1 MSSSLALLWSCKQ
14 HVLYATN
21 NHTICQLSLTSAH
34 ITQQMQWKKLTFEIH
49 SSIIWKSLTSSTLK
63 LTLLTQSVTRKKTK
77 LIIFHNTCN
86 RLTMRPFISHQG
98 DISNMTGYRPIQQTE
113 MHRLIYGSPF
123 SFIKAVYIFYAH
135 HKFTVFPKH
144 LPKATNKY
152 VIELPVMQC
161 SYQIQLVH
169 KQHGANV
176 LDELTQAVPELNLG
190 QHIYHTVQPSWHC
203 LLTVLEELLGQ
214 RQLALVNTLQTTAQ
228 FIKNQQTYLQFYMH
242 QWKRLLA
249 CYL

>member
-1 MSSSLALLWSCKQ
+1 M
-14 HVLYATN
+14 
-21 NHTICQLSLTSAH
+21 
-34 ITQQMQWKKLTFEIH
+34 TFEIH